1 MNMISE
7 SDWKIFRRLSAIA
20 LDRHC
25 VNSLR
30 MVRDVTDD
38 ATITNHQRYQK
49 LFGLLHDRDKEVAQ
63 AFDNPRRS
71 VAFEQL
77 CIICSW
83 GLLTDA
89 ELSEFSEGIRERIKF
104 LLGR

>member
-1 MNMISE
+1 
-7 SDWKIFRRLSAIA
+7 
-20 LDRHC
+20 
-25 VNSLR
+25 

-38 ATITNHQRYQK
+38 ATLTNHQRHQK

-71 VAFEQL
+71 VAFQLL

-83 GLLTDA
+83 GLLS
-89 ELSEFSEGIRERIKF
+89 ESKLSEFSEQIKF
-104 LLGR
+104 LLGERLAATRCLGLTLNLTFFYHEEHKD